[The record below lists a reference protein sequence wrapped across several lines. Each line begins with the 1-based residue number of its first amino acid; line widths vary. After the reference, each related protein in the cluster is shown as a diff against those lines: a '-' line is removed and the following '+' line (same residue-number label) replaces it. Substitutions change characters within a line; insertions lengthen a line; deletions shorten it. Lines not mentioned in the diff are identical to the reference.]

1 MTELKTYEG
10 GCHCGQVRYSVKLD
24 LSQPMVSC
32 NCSICA
38 KTGTVLGF
46 TSADQFTLRSGAE
59 RITDYQFGKKSVHH
73 LFCST
78 CGVRSFGRGKGP
90 DGKEMV
96 AINVRCLDGVE
107 LDQVKV
113 MNFDGKSL

>member
-10 GCHCGQVRYSVKLD
+10 GCHCGQVRYAVQLD
-24 LSQPMVSC
+24 LSQPMVAC

-46 TSADQFTLRSGAE
+46 APAEHFTLRSGE
-59 RITDYQFGKKSVHH
+59 GRLSDYQFGKKSIHH
-73 LFCST
+73 LFCSN
-78 CGVRSFGRGKGP
+78 CGVRSFGRGAMP
-90 DGKEMV
+90 DGKQMV
-96 AINVRCLDGVE
+96 AINVRCLDNVA